1 LLDRFP
7 DVNGEG
13 DFRFDFECL
22 IDDDFYFSYSGSF
35 TEPPCT
41 EEVVWFV
48 RMNPI
53 AISQKN
59 YDKISSAIN
68 SGSSNSRPIQSLND
82 R

>member
-48 RMNPI
+48 RMNPV
-53 AISQKN
+53 AIS
-59 YDKISSAIN
+59 
-68 SGSSNSRPIQSLND
+68 
-82 R
+82 